1 MFSKAC
7 EYAIKAMIFLAA
19 RPADNRRAG
28 AREVAEAIQSPEAF
42 TAKILQQLMKRQ
54 LLHSV
59 KGPNGGFELL
69 RKSEDIKL
77 AQIVEAI
84 DGDNLFRGCV
94 LGFHKC
100 SETHPCPV
108 HHKFKAV
115 RDQLAVM
122 LITTNLAEIADGIP
136 AGISFLTSE

>member
-1 MFSKAC
+1 
-7 EYAIKAMIFLAA
+7 MIFLAA
-19 RPADNRRAG
+19 QPAENRRVG
-28 AREVAEAIQSPEAF
+28 ARDVADAIQSPEAF

-69 RKSEDIKL
+69 KKSEDIKL

-84 DGDNLFRGCV
+84 DGDNLFRGCA
-94 LGFHKC
+94 LGFHEC

-115 RDQLAVM
+115 RDQLAAM
-122 LITTNLAEIADGIP
+122 LITTSLAEVADGIP
-136 AGISFLTSE
+136 AGTTFLTGE